1 MFLFYS
7 WVIVHC
13 VYLPQLP
20 YAFVCR
26 WTSRLLLCPSYC
38 KQCCSEHWGTS
49 VSFNSG
55 FLCVYAQEWDF
66 WVLWQSYFQCFKE
79 KTVLHSGCTSLH
91 SYQQGRRVPFS
102 PHPLQHWLF
111 LDFLMADILTSMRWY
126 LIVVLIYISIKMS
139 DIKHLFICSSS
150 ICMSSLEKGLFCSLA
165 HFLIGLFV
173 FLILGCMSCLYI
185 LKINYLPVV
194 SFAIIFSHSDGCLF
208 TLFIVS
214 FAV

>member
-66 WVLWQSYFQCFKE
+66 WVLWQFYFQFFKE
-79 KTVLHSGCTSLH
+79 SLHLKSLH
-91 SYQQGRRVPFS
+91 SHQQCKRVPFS
-102 PHPLQHWLF
+102 PYLLQNLLF
-111 LDFLMADILTSMRWY
+111 VDFLMMAILTGVSWY
-126 LIVVLIYISIKMS
+126 LLVVLMCISLIIS
-139 DIKHLFICSSS
+139 GAAYLFTCFLAIH
-150 ICMSSLEKGLFCSLA
+150 ISSLES
-165 HFLIGLFV
+165 I
-173 FLILGCMSCLYI
+173 
-185 LKINYLPVV
+185 
-194 SFAIIFSHSDGCLF
+194 
-208 TLFIVS
+208 
-214 FAV
+214 